1 MKTPKYSVYLAF
13 IAAMLL
19 HASLLLITRT
29 IGNGPRVEPPL
40 SVTLIKEHAPET
52 PEETRQPSIEEPIS
66 SVEPEPVEEPQPNR
80 EPQPIKEPQPTIT
93 KPTHTPV
100 IASDILVDTRQSKN
114 SQEKPN
120 IQVSTQSESFKK
132 WLALE
137 TDSFANKNS
146 ESVGKF
152 NQSFKARS
160 VYQSPKELSPFQGN
174 PSFGGSTDYVTEYKG
189 KRTCH
194 LEIINLLD
202 ASGSPTFITKDCTPP
217 KKFELN
223 LKQPNNG

>member
-1 MKTPKYSVYLAF
+1 MKTPKYSVYWALV
-13 IAAMLL
+13 AAILL

-40 SVTLIKEHAPET
+40 SVTLIKEHAPDT
-52 PEETRQPSIEEPIS
+52 AEETHQPPIEEPIS

-80 EPQPIKEPQPTIT
+80 EPQPTIT
-93 KPTHTPV
+93 KPPHTPV

-152 NQSFKARS
+152 NQSFKAS
-160 VYQSPKELSPFQGN
+160 PAYQSPEELSPFQGN

-202 ASGSPTFITKDCTPP
+202 VSGSPTFITKDCTPP